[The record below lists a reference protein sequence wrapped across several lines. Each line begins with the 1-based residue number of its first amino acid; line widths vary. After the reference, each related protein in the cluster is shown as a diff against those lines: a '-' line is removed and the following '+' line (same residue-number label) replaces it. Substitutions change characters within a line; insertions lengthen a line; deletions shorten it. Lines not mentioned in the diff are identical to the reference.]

1 MKSIRVD
8 DNFVEDAKGRSTEHG
23 LLDGRRAR
31 GSVKRTA
38 RCRAAARSSA
48 DKVETEPA
56 PRTRVAARID
66 VGFGNAL
73 FIRGQ
78 GAGLSWDRG
87 LPLQCVESAIWIW
100 TAQNCEEPVTFKLL
114 INDQLWSRGENLR
127 ADPGTQAHVVP
138 EF

>member
-1 MKSIRVD
+1 M
-8 DNFVEDAKGRSTEHG
+8 
-23 LLDGRRAR
+23 
-31 GSVKRTA
+31 
-38 RCRAAARSSA
+38 
-48 DKVETEPA
+48 
-56 PRTRVAARID
+56 RVAARID

>member
-1 MKSIRVD
+1 MKSIQGN

-31 GSVKRTA
+31 GSVKRA
-38 RCRAAARSSA
+38 ALCRAAARSSA

-100 TAQNCEEPVTFKLL
+100 TAHNCEEPVTFKLL

-127 ADPGTQAHVVP
+127 ADPGAPAHVVP